1 MCSRTKSYKNKSR
14 QLEIQLTQA
23 VGNERIINENMRVLE
38 GRNIQLQNEVVGLKD
53 NANNAY
59 EELAREGQQL
69 QLQLSEIAGREQSLQ
84 NNLNNLQ
91 TENNRLRSEFL
102 NGQSRENE
110 YNRQIAILNAD
121 NTNLMQ
127 QIEATQ
133 RMRTRLRNDI
143 IGVIDQ
149 NDDGSGSDGFGNRN

>member
-1 MCSRTKSYKNKSR
+1 M
-14 QLEIQLTQA
+14 
-23 VGNERIINENMRVLE
+23 
-38 GRNIQLQNEVVGLKD
+38 
-53 NANNAY
+53 
-59 EELAREGQQL
+59 
-69 QLQLSEIAGREQSLQ
+69 QLSEIAGREQSLQ

-91 TENNRLRSEFL
+91 TENGRLRSEVV

-121 NTNLMQ
+121 NGNLMQ

-133 RMRTRLRNDI
+133 RMRMRLRNDI

-149 NDDGSGSDGFGNRN
+149 NDDGGDTVGFGNRN